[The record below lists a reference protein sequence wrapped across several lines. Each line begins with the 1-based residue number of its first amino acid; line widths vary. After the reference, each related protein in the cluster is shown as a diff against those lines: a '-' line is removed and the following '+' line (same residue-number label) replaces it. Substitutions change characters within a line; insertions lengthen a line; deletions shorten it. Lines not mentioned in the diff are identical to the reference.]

1 MLGAMPG
8 VLLFATMLQ
17 AGSPEQPLPVN
28 RVVIPAGPFQMGDT
42 FREGADHE
50 LPVRE
55 INLSAFSIDRHLVSK
70 TLWDQVR
77 EWASANGYVL
87 ANRGRSQAD
96 DHPVHTLNWYDAI
109 KWCNARSEMEGL
121 VPVYYTSPAHTTVYR
136 TGQFDI
142 LNDWVKWN
150 ANGYRLPTE
159 AEWEK
164 AARGGAAGKR
174 FPWGDRISHEQAN
187 YWAGVDVPYDASH
200 PAGFHPTFAT
210 GPQPHTS
217 PVEAFPPNDY
227 GLHDMAGNLHQWCW
241 DWWSESHDPTSP
253 QTDPRGP
260 AWGETRVIRGGG
272 WHSSA
277 TDCRSASRYG
287 NPMVRGFSIG
297 FRTVR
302 TMDPP

>member
-1 MLGAMPG
+1 MLGALPV

-17 AGSPEQPLPVN
+17 AESPGQPEPVDQ
-28 RVVIPAGPFQMGDT
+28 VVIPAGTFQMGDT
-42 FREGADHE
+42 FQEGASHE
-50 LPVRE
+50 WPVRE
-55 INLSAFSIDRHLVSK
+55 ITLSAFSIDRHHVSK
-70 TLWDQVR
+70 ALWDQVR
-77 EWASANGYVL
+77 EWALANGYVI
-87 ANRGRSQAD
+87 ANRGRGKAD
-96 DHPVHTLNWYDAI
+96 DHPVHTLNWYDAV

-142 LNDWVKWN
+142 PNDWVKWN

-164 AARGGAAGKR
+164 AARGGVAGNR

-187 YWAGVDVPYDASH
+187 YWAGVEAPYDASH

-210 GPQPHTS
+210 GVQPHTS
-217 PVEAFPPNDY
+217 PVQAFPPNGY

-241 DWWSESHDPTSP
+241 DWWSESYDKTLP

-260 AWGETRVIRGGG
+260 TWGETRVIRGGG

-302 TMDPP
+302 TIDPP